1 MIQVTDSLGLFT
13 LSSLQYSSNNGNSS
27 YDITGYFNDLP
38 VYHETGSLMSSF
50 GPDFSFRTLTT
61 ANPTIQ
67 IDGLFVAVI
76 PGIGVSSIN
85 LDNIAVATVP
95 EPGSLVLLT
104 AGLALLFRKRQV

>member
-1 MIQVTDSLGLFT
+1 
-13 LSSLQYSSNNGNSS
+13 
-27 YDITGYFNDLP
+27 
-38 VYHETGSLMSSF
+38 
-50 GPDFSFRTLTT
+50 
-61 ANPTIQ
+61 
-67 IDGLFVAVI
+67 VI